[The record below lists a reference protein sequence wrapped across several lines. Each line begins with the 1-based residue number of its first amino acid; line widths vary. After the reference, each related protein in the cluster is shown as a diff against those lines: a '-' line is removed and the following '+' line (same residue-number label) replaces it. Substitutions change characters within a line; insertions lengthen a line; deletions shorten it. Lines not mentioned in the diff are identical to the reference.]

1 MFKFKPIYASFVLL
15 TFCTSAATYRYYDLQ
30 LQQGARGTL
39 VHSDPKNN
47 KDLEETCFPKGKCVT
62 LEAPVFFKLVRDF
75 RATKQAL
82 DTCERK

>member
-1 MFKFKPIYASFVLL
+1 MFKSKLTFASFLLL

-30 LQQGARGTL
+30 IEQGTRGTL

-47 KDLEETCFPKGKCVT
+47 KDLAETCYPKSKCVT
-62 LEAPVFFKLVRDF
+62 LEAEVFFKLIRDF

>member
-1 MFKFKPIYASFVLL
+1 MSKSLFASFLLL
-15 TFCTSAATYRYYDLQ
+15 TMCTSAATYRYYDLQ

-47 KDLEETCFPKGKCVT
+47 KDLEETCFPKNKCVT
-62 LEAPVFFKLVRDF
+62 LEAEVFFKLVKDF